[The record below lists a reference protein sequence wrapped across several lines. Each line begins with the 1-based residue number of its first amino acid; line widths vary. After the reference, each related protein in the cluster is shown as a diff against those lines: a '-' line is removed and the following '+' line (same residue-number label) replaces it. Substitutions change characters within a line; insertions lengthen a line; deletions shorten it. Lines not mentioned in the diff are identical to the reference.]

1 MVNYIVFSPTYLNW
15 VLTLGYTVLTII
27 GIYFFRNYK
36 RLNPIVW
43 FSIFQWLIA
52 SGSIL
57 LVDLNIESHRFYVLL
72 FFIAYLTYIS
82 SALFLWH
89 HSKISLKYSEF
100 WRKEV
105 NIDTFDIKF
114 IVISIFLL
122 SVGVT
127 IFYYTKVGYNV
138 FLNIILGVTI
148 EDYATL
154 RLQTYSG
161 DDYFAPGYVNQFKNV
176 LLPVTLS
183 IICAWNFLEK
193 KKKTFYIYLIF
204 GSMFCVVALL
214 GTGQRAFFAYS
225 VVALFFGIVAFK
237 DLKWRSIVV
246 PSILLFSL
254 FTLMSSFYKFDA
266 MDQNENIILEST
278 SQSLER
284 FFYTE
289 QEGALKSFEYLYS
302 QDKAY
307 MTETLQQIR
316 GMIPGQKGSFLE
328 HYLFSLRHGT
338 TRGTETYAT
347 AAGFYYNGGLSAV
360 ILFFLFLAFFHF
372 YIFYSF
378 LGGERTVTRIFIYAA
393 IIFYTSKIVSGGI
406 LTVINSGVLT
416 LAILLLLTKIKLNLN
431 NIFISNK

>member
-52 SGSIL
+52 SGSIM

-82 SALFLWH
+82 AALFLWH

-114 IVISIFLL
+114 IVFSIFLL

-154 RLQTYSG
+154 
-161 DDYFAPGYVNQFKNV
+161 
-176 LLPVTLS
+176 
-183 IICAWNFLEK
+183 
-193 KKKTFYIYLIF
+193 
-204 GSMFCVVALL
+204 
-214 GTGQRAFFAYS
+214 
-225 VVALFFGIVAFK
+225 
-237 DLKWRSIVV
+237 
-246 PSILLFSL
+246 
-254 FTLMSSFYKFDA
+254 
-266 MDQNENIILEST
+266 
-278 SQSLER
+278 
-284 FFYTE
+284 
-289 QEGALKSFEYLYS
+289 
-302 QDKAY
+302 
-307 MTETLQQIR
+307 
-316 GMIPGQKGSFLE
+316 
-328 HYLFSLRHGT
+328 
-338 TRGTETYAT
+338 
-347 AAGFYYNGGLSAV
+347 
-360 ILFFLFLAFFHF
+360 
-372 YIFYSF
+372 
-378 LGGERTVTRIFIYAA
+378 
-393 IIFYTSKIVSGGI
+393 
-406 LTVINSGVLT
+406 
-416 LAILLLLTKIKLNLN
+416 
-431 NIFISNK
+431 